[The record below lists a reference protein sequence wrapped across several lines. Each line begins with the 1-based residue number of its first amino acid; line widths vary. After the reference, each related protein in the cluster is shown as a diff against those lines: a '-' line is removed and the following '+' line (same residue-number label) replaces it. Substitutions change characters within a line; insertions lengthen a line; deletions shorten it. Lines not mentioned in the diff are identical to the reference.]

1 MRFTSTN
8 ISIWNRDAEH
18 ADGIQ
23 KILET
28 VLENLP
34 EDLKPKDSAYY
45 YKKHFEHKDFSGHRP
60 TRSVT
65 TLETPIEEP
74 TDAREW
80 LADSKYAPSGAENP
94 DVVMESPENA
104 VPEKDTIEE
113 Q

>member
-8 ISIWNRDAEH
+8 IGIWNRDAEH
-18 ADGIQ
+18 SDGIQ
-23 KILET
+23 KILDT

-34 EDLKPKDSAYY
+34 EDLKPKESAYY

-60 TRSVT
+60 TRSM

-74 TDAREW
+74 VEIKEGFE
-80 LADSKYAPSGAENP
+80 SSQYAITGGEKM
-94 DVVMESPENA
+94 DVVMEAPPNVE
-104 VPEKDTIEE
+104 EKGADGE